1 MKPEDLKLY
10 NKYKHINKPNK
21 GLIYIGVDN
30 DGDYWFLYKNKDHN
44 SSFSYLK
51 VYGLNP
57 DKIVE
62 DLNLETFI
70 YGDGIKC
77 IKGYEYEYYSIT
89 NIKMYLKP
97 ILKDKLKNIINR

>member
-1 MKPEDLKLY
+1 MKPEELKFY

-21 GLIYIGVDN
+21 ELIYIGVDN

-51 VYGLNP
+51 HLGLNP
-57 DKIVE
+57 EQIVK
-62 DLNLETFI
+62 DLNLETVV
-70 YGDGIKC
+70 YSSGDKY
-77 IKGYEYEYYSIT
+77 IKGCDYEYYSIT